1 MRLSRRDFLELMLA
15 AGAAGALA
23 RPGKSL
29 AGSNGSND
37 WRAIPEDFYD
47 VPRQGNVHLLHFCD
61 LHGQLKPVYFREPNI
76 NLGLHDFKGKPPLLV
91 GEELLRHYQLDRF
104 SPAAHAFTHLDFRAA
119 AEYYGRVGGAAHLA
133 TAVQRARD
141 ERPGALLLDS
151 GDTWHGSGPALWSEG
166 RAMVEFQK
174 KLGVDACTGHWEFI
188 YGDERVQEL
197 VADLDGAGV
206 HFLAQNVLDRDW
218 LDPIFDAYSMHEE
231 NGVPVAVVGQA
242 FPFTPIANPGYL
254 FPQWEMGHRLDR
266 LQEQVDRA
274 RDDGAQVVV
283 LLSHAGML
291 TDMAYA
297 RQLRGVDV
305 ILGGH
310 THDPVPYPEQV
321 EDADGEST
329 LVVNSGSNGKHLSVL
344 DLDVRDGRIRDFH
357 YRNLPIFSN
366 ALEPD
371 PDMQS
376 LVDEAYAPYEDKL
389 SEVVGEVDGVLYRRG
404 NFNGTFDEV
413 LAQALIEGRD
423 AEVAFTPGF
432 RWGPSVLPGKV
443 TFEDC
448 MNQTCSTYSET
459 TRNEMTGEAIKH
471 VLEDVANSIFNEDP
485 MLHRGGDMVRS
496 AGLRY
501 AIDPS
506 RGMGERITDLE
517 INGEPMDPKR
527 KYVVAS
533 WADVNEP
540 QDGPQAWDVLADY
553 FRNHNALRV
562 EEPYVPKL
570 KGVSDDNPGMAL

>member
-1 MRLSRRDFLELMLA
+1 MRLTRRDFLELMLA
-15 AGAAGALA
+15 AGAAGAFA
-23 RPGKSL
+23 RPGRGT
-29 AGSNGSND
+29 AAPGTD
-37 WRAIPEDFYD
+37 WREIPADFYE
-47 VPRQGNVHLLHFCD
+47 VPRRGNVSLMHFCD
-61 LHGQLKPVYFREPNI
+61 MHGQLRPVYFREPSV
-76 NLGLHDFKGKPPLLV
+76 NLGLYDFKGQPPLLV
-91 GEELLRHYQLDRF
+91 GEHLLEHYGLERF
-104 SPAAHAFTHLDFRAA
+104 SPEAHAFTHLDFREAA
-119 AEYYGRVGGAAHLA
+119 DYYGRVGGAAHLA
-133 TAVQRARD
+133 TAVKKVRA
-141 ERPGALLLDS
+141 ERPDALLLDS

-166 RAMVEFQK
+166 QVMADFQRQI
-174 KLGVDACTGHWEFI
+174 GVDAFTGHWEFI
-188 YGDERVQEL
+188 YGDERVEEL
-197 VADLDGAGV
+197 VAELGEAGTR
-206 HFLAQNVLDRDW
+206 FLAQNVLDRDW
-218 LDPIFDAYSMHEE
+218 KDPVFDAYSIHEQ

-242 FPFTPIANPGYL
+242 FPFTPIANPGYM
-254 FPQWEMGHRLDR
+254 FPQWTMGHRLDR

-297 RQLRGVDV
+297 RQLRGVDA

-310 THDPVPYPEQV
+310 THDPVPQPDTV
-321 EDADGEST
+321 TDPDGERT
-329 LVVNSGSNGKHLSVL
+329 LVINSGSNGKYLSVL
-344 DLDVRDGRIRDFH
+344 DLEVRDGRIRDYH

-371 PDMQS
+371 PEMQS
-376 LVDEAYAPYEDKL
+376 LVDAAYEPYEDRL

-404 NFNGTFDEV
+404 NFNGTFDEI

-443 TFEDC
+443 TFDDC

-459 TRNEMTGEAIKH
+459 TRSEMTGEEIKH

-485 MLHRGGDMVRS
+485 MLHRGGDMVRT

-501 AIDPS
+501 AIDPT
-506 RGMGERITDLE
+506 RGMGDRIHDLE

-540 QDGPQAWDVLADY
+540 QDGPQAWDVLAEY
-553 FRNHNALRV
+553 FRSRGTV
-562 EEPYVPKL
+562 EVPEPYIPKL
-570 KGVSDDNPGMAL
+570 KGVSDDNPGLAL